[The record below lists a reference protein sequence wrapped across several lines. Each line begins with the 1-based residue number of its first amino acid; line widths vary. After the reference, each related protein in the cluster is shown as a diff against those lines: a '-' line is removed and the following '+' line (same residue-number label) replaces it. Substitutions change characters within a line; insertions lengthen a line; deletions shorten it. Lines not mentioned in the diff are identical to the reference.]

1 MTLDTKTSKVRLPIV
16 GGAAAAAASGAFVA
30 DTEPPVFG
38 EIEDVTAGTT
48 SLDGRT
54 VDYSLPPVTD
64 SQDPSPTVTCAP
76 PSGSMF
82 AIGTTVVTCTARDAN
97 GNASTGT
104 FDVVVSFIDEDDGD
118 VEGEVPPTLN
128 LAVGGPAAF
137 SAFTPG
143 LARDYLTTMP
153 ATVTSTAADATLT
166 VVDPSPTATGH
177 MVNGAFA
184 LPQALQAKAS
194 SAAAWAATTRRWA
207 ASRRRPSCWPTPAR
221 SATTRCRSASSSRSA
236 RATRCGPAA
245 YSKTLTFTLSTT
257 TP

>member
-1 MTLDTKTSKVRLPIV
+1 M
-16 GGAAAAAASGAFVA
+16 
-30 DTEPPVFG
+30 
-38 EIEDVTAGTT
+38 
-48 SLDGRT
+48 
-54 VDYSLPPVTD
+54 TD

-97 GNASTGT
+97 GNTSTGT

-118 VEGEVPPTLN
+118 VDGEVPATLN

-137 SAFTPG
+137 GAFTPG

-194 SAAAWAATTRRWA
+194 SAGGVGGDYAAVGGVSA
-207 ASRRRPSCWPTPAR
+207 PTQLLAY
-221 SATTRCRSASSSRSA
+221 A
-236 RATRCGPAA
+236 GPVSNDAVSIGFKQSIGSTDA
-245 YSKTLTFTLSTT
+245 LRTGSYSKTLTFTLSTT